1 MAHENALVSCAI
13 FDAKALVW
21 WLLRRFTGCMKTSL
35 LSEAGRGAGLLAM
48 KKKMVTSALY
58 ISAGVEV
65 KSIR

>member
-35 LSEAGRGAGLLAM
+35 LSEAGRRAGLRTLM
-48 KKKMVTSALY
+48 KIVMKIPLTLS
-58 ISAGVEV
+58 
-65 KSIR
+65 